1 MLGRRGARAV
11 VRVSKFVMQAPR
23 EASLLAKQ
31 VWRTGSLRTA
41 RVILTV
47 LRFARAVRRARLL
60 MQTWCRKPDAAST
73 RHEAQARSL
82 RAPIAVAAAGR
93 ARAPRRRRYRP
104 ALGLLALSKDGAPPG
119 LA

>member
-1 MLGRRGARAV
+1 VLGRRGARAV

-60 MQTWCRKPDAAST
+60 TQTWCRKPDAAST
-73 RHEAQARSL
+73 RHEAQARS
-82 RAPIAVAAAGR
+82 APIGVAAADH
-93 ARAPRRRRYRP
+93 ARAPRRKRHRP